1 MCNNFKNYFFLES
14 LGTVDNGQ
22 LKNAVTEVEGVLST
36 FIDTVENSRATSTQ
50 PETDSLSRCRYV

>member
-1 MCNNFKNYFFLES
+1 MFLSILES

-50 PETDSLSRCRYV
+50 PANFETDSLSRCRYV